1 MNILT
6 IDVGGTAIKYAVMNE
21 ELNIAAKGSIHT
33 PQEDFEIFIECLY
46 DIYEEHKN
54 EVEGISISM
63 PGFIDS
69 EKGFA
74 HTGGWLMY
82 NNNKPVADVLA
93 QKCGAKVY
101 VENDGKCAM
110 LSEMWKGSLA
120 DCQNGI
126 VILLGTGLGGGIM
139 IDRKLYKGRHF
150 SAGEF
155 SYINNSIEDFGREDN
170 MAGFSCSVTG
180 LIKMA
185 ERHTGMTNLDGRK
198 IFAEINNGNE
208 KMLNVLKDFSMR
220 VAVNIFNLNIIL
232 DCDRVALGGGI
243 SRENLLLE
251 YIKESLEKCIYDET
265 IMKYNPA
272 LSVPEVVQ
280 CRFFNDSNM
289 VGALYHYLSRERL
302 T

>member
-1 MNILT
+1 C
-6 IDVGGTAIKYAVMNE
+6 GT
-21 ELNIAAKGSIHT
+21 
-33 PQEDFEIFIECLY
+33 
-46 DIYEEHKN
+46 
-54 EVEGISISM
+54 
-63 PGFIDS
+63 
-69 EKGFA
+69 
-74 HTGGWLMY
+74 
-82 NNNKPVADVLA
+82 
-93 QKCGAKVY
+93 KVY
-101 VENDGKCAM
+101 VENDGKCAI
-110 LSEMWKGSLA
+110 LSEMWKGSLS
-120 DCQNGI
+120 DCRNGI
-126 VILLGTGLGGGIM
+126 VMLLGTGLGGGIM

-155 SYINNSIEDFGREDN
+155 SYINNSIEGFGREDN
-170 MAGFSCSVTG
+170 MAGFSSSVTG

-185 ERHTGMTNLDGRK
+185 ERHTGMTSLDGRK

-251 YIKESLEKCIYDET
+251 YVRESLEKCVHDKT

-272 LSVPEVVQ
+272 LPIPEVVQ

-289 VGALYHYLSRERL
+289 VGALYHYLLREGL
-302 T
+302 V